1 MTPTK
6 SPKRLA
12 RTIGVLFLVTVLTG
26 IFAQGFVL
34 ERLVDSGNA
43 AKTAANIQANMSLFR
58 LGYAVFMIE
67 MACNLAMTVLLYF
80 LYRPVSRTVA
90 MLAASFGVVGVTIKT
105 FGRVFFIV
113 PLYVL
118 GTAQPLAGFDT
129 SQLEAVTLL
138 LQRIDHQAS
147 SMGLVF
153 FGFGSLLEGWL
164 IVKSTFLPRI
174 LGVISFIAG
183 LGWLTFLYAPLAS
196 QAFPIV
202 VSIGLLGSVLMIFWL
217 LVFGV
222 NESRWRE
229 QESAQ
234 TLSA

>member
-12 RTIGVLFLVTVLTG
+12 RTIGVFFLLTVLTG

-34 ERLVDSGNA
+34 ERLVDSGDA
-43 AKTAANIQANMSLFR
+43 AKTAANIQANVSLFR

-90 MLAASFGVVGVTIKT
+90 LLAASFGIVGITIKT

-118 GTAQPLAGFDT
+118 GTSHPLAGFDT
-129 SQLEAVTLL
+129 AQLHAVTLL
-138 LQRIDHQAS
+138 LQRIDHQAA

-164 IVKSTFLPRI
+164 ILKSTFLPRI
-174 LGVISFIAG
+174 LGVISIVAG

-222 NESRWRE
+222 NESRWWE

-234 TLSA
+234 LG